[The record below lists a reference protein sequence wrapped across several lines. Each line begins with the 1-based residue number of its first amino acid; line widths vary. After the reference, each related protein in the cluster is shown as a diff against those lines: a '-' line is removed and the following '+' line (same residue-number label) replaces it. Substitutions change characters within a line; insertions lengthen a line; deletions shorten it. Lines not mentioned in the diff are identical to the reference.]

1 MNQTTVQMLIFWVV
15 IIVVFYLL
23 LFLPEKKKQK
33 KFDKMVHDLKV
44 GDEIITRGGIYGRIS
59 NLQDDYMIIESGLE
73 KTKIKVTRN
82 SVSSV
87 IESKPEEEK
96 Q

>member
-1 MNQTTVQMLIFWVV
+1 
-15 IIVVFYLL
+15 
-23 LFLPEKKKQK
+23 
-33 KFDKMVHDLKV
+33 
-44 GDEIITRGGIYGRIS
+44 
-59 NLQDDYMIIESGLE
+59 MIIESGLE